1 MLWWWGFSNTDFGVR
16 PQVDRHSLR
25 QPRAQLKPGPSSFF
39 CTPSTSLTFMS
50 FAEHLKRWHNN
61 RARACVERTPRT
73 DSRTREYFWQD
84 CTNLLTILK
93 STLTNYE
100 GKNERCSQCMERI
113 ARDSWLTI
121 YTRSV
126 GHFYDLIPVNR
137 LRDMPNKTRIISTN
151 EGNTVFWISTSRL
164 NIP

>member
-1 MLWWWGFSNTDFGVR
+1 MLWWSGFSNTDFGVR

-25 QPRAQLKPGPSSFF
+25 RRGLVLHCHVFCEDLARRRNYRAQ
-39 CTPSTSLTFMS
+39 
-50 FAEHLKRWHNN
+50 
-61 RARACVERTPRT
+61 ACVERTPRT

-84 CTNLLTILK
+84 CPNLLTILK

-137 LRDMPNKTRIISTN
+137 LRDMPNKTRIISTKVIRYSGFQPAGWTFPN
-151 EGNTVFWISTSRL
+151 EWR
-164 NIP
+164 